1 MLNPDKQHINLRLDA
16 HSVGLDVPRDQEPNY
31 RAAAELLN
39 KRYQYYLKLR
49 PNASAEQLWM
59 YTALEVAVALQSDV
73 REKSLVPVEKEK
85 FIEEGNAAVRMMA
98 EQEGLFLDPVY
109 TGKAFGGLIAMA
121 REGAFTKEDNVLFL
135 HSGGAGGLFA
145 VDF

>member
-1 MLNPDKQHINLRLDA
+1 MSSDKQHINLHLDA
-16 HSVGLDVPRDQEPNY
+16 HMVGLDVPRDQEPNY

-73 REKSLVPVEKEK
+73 REKSLVPVEKQVKELNELIK
-85 FIEEGNAAVRMMA
+85 KTFRN
-98 EQEGLFLDPVY
+98 PV
-109 TGKAFGGLIAMA
+109 IP
-121 REGAFTKEDNVLFL
+121 
-135 HSGGAGGLFA
+135 
-145 VDF
+145 

>member
-1 MLNPDKQHINLRLDA
+1 MNSPKQHINLRLDA

-73 REKSLVPVEKEK
+73 REKSLVPVEKELK
-85 FIEEGNAAVRMMA
+85 ELN
-98 EQEGLFLDPVY
+98 Q
-109 TGKAFGGLIAMA
+109 LILK
-121 REGAFTKEDNVLFL
+121 TINQ
-135 HSGGAGGLFA
+135 
-145 VDF
+145 

>member
-1 MLNPDKQHINLRLDA
+1 MNPDKQHINLRLDA
-16 HSVGLDVPRDQEPNY
+16 HVVGLDVLRDQEPNY

-73 REKSLVPVEKEK
+73 REKSLVPVEKQVKELN
-85 FIEEGNAAVRMMA
+85 E
-98 EQEGLFLDPVY
+98 
-109 TGKAFGGLIAMA
+109 LI
-121 REGAFTKEDNVLFL
+121 KKNL
-135 HSGGAGGLFA
+135 S
-145 VDF
+145 

>member
-1 MLNPDKQHINLRLDA
+1 MPSSDKQHINLRLDA

-59 YTALEVAVALQSDV
+59 YTALEVAVALQSDA
-73 REKSLVPVEKEK
+73 REKSLVPVEKELK
-85 FIEEGNAAVRMMA
+85 ELNE
-98 EQEGLFLDPVY
+98 
-109 TGKAFGGLIAMA
+109 LI
-121 REGAFTKEDNVLFL
+121 KEKL
-135 HSGGAGGLFA
+135 S
-145 VDF
+145 